1 MGLFD
6 KFRGRDDVRL
16 SPFLVLI
23 ISLVYCQAADG
34 EIDDE
39 EVAFLITALGGQSD
53 EKAGVIGIAGD
64 KRTLLDQALKYVRR
78 TSVDNFLREAPPMLS
93 YQQKLCILCNMADS
107 SLADGDAEAEE
118 QELISKFQQAFGVS
132 DDAMRPIIETV
143 ILKNDKSIFF

>member
-6 KFRGRDDVRL
+6 KFKGRDDVRMTPYL
-16 SPFLVLI
+16 AFV
-23 ISLVYCQAADG
+23 ISLIYCQAADG

-53 EKAGVIGIAGD
+53 EKAGTIGVAGD
-64 KRTLLDQALKYVRR
+64 KRAMLDQALKYVRR
-78 TSVDNFLREAPPMLS
+78 TSSEAFLREAAPMLS
-93 YQQKLCILCNMADS
+93 HQQKLCILCNMADS

-118 QELISKFQQAFGVS
+118 QELISTFQKAFGIS

-143 ILKNDKSIFF
+143 VLKNDKSIFF